1 MKRMLINATHAEEL
15 RVALVDGQ
23 HLFNLFIENIT
34 SKQKKSNIYKGSVSR
49 IEPSLAAA
57 FIDYGA
63 ERHGFLPFKNIAIDA
78 TKGEK
83 VEIKDLLK
91 PEQEIIVQVEKEER
105 SNKGAALNN
114 QISLAGCYLVL
125 TPNDASAGGISRRVE
140 GEDRDELRETLQS
153 LNIPQGMGVI
163 VRTAGV
169 GRSAE
174 ELQWDLDVLVRQ
186 WQAIME
192 AYQQKTAPFLIY
204 QESDIVGRTIRDYLR
219 PDISE
224 IIIDNEKLYNETQAL
239 LQKIQPDFVSRVK
252 LYQEHIPLFSRY
264 QIQQQIESAF
274 QRKITLPSGGSLV
287 FDISEALIA
296 IDINS
301 AKATKGE
308 HIEETAVNTNLE
320 AADEIARQLCI
331 RDLGG
336 LIVIDFIDM
345 GKYSNQ
351 REVENRLREA
361 VKADRARIQI
371 SRISR
376 FGLLEMSRQ
385 RLRPSL
391 REANQMVCPRC
402 SGQGTIR
409 NVLSLSLAILR
420 LVMEE
425 CLKEP
430 GSQIEVHVPVSVA
443 TYLSNEKRRQI
454 SQLEEQH
461 SCTIIILPHVNLETP
476 HYRIKRLR
484 HYEIKQQP
492 KQTLSYE
499 INSAI
504 ENVETNQAPVK
515 TIKEEPAV
523 KTITPEQAAPVAK
536 RRRTNKKNK
545 SPGFFKGLIA
555 LLFGT
560 TKKKQRQ
567 HYNKQYRTN
576 RHRQNTTRTHQRSN
590 SNRRGNTARKR
601 ATTQANKAQANKK
614 TTS

>member
-1 MKRMLINATHAEEL
+1 MKRMLINATHLEEL

-23 HLFNLFIENIT
+23 HLFNLFIENDI
-34 SKQKKSNIYKGSVSR
+34 SQQKKANIYKGRVSR

-63 ERHGFLPFKNIAIDA
+63 ERHGFLPFKSVAVNA
-78 TKGEK
+78 TNGEK
-83 VEIKDLLK
+83 VESKDLLK
-91 PEQEIIVQVEKEER
+91 PGQEIIVQVEKEER
-105 SNKGAALNN
+105 SNKGAALTN

-125 TPNDASAGGISRRVE
+125 IPNDNAKGGISRRVE
-140 GEDRDELRETLQS
+140 GEDRDELRETLKT
-153 LNIPQGMGVI
+153 LNIPQGMAVI

-169 GRSAE
+169 GRSVE
-174 ELQWDLDVLVRQ
+174 ELQWDLDVLVKQ

-192 AYQQKTAPFLIY
+192 ASQQKTTPFLIY
-204 QESDIVGRTIRDYLR
+204 EESDIIGRTIRDYLR
-219 PDISE
+219 ADISE
-224 IIIDNEKLYNETQAL
+224 IIIDNEKIYNETKIY
-239 LQKIQPDFVSRVK
+239 LQKIRPDFVNQVK
-252 LYQEHIPLFSRY
+252 LYQEYTPLFSRY

-287 FDISEALIA
+287 FDINEALIA

-301 AKATKGE
+301 ARATKGE
-308 HIEETAVNTNLE
+308 HIEATAVSTNLE

-351 REVENRLREA
+351 QEVVNRLREA
-361 VKADRARIQI
+361 IKTDRARIQMG
-371 SRISR
+371 RISR

-391 REANQMVCPRC
+391 RDANQIVCPRC

-420 LVMEE
+420 LITEE

-430 GSQIEVHVPVSVA
+430 ASQIKVHVPVSVA
-443 TYLSNEKRRQI
+443 TYLSNEKRQQI
-454 SQLEEQH
+454 FQLEEQYG
-461 SCTIIILPHVNLETP
+461 STILILPHVELETP
-476 HYRIKRLR
+476 NYRINRLR
-484 HYEIKQQP
+484 HQEISQQS

-499 INSAI
+499 INY
-504 ENVETNQAPVK
+504 ETETPAKAFVK

-523 KTITPEQAAPVAK
+523 KTITPQQAAPATIK
-536 RRRTNKKNK
+536 RKPKKNEK
-545 SPGFFKGLIA
+545 SPGLLQRLFTA
-555 LLFGT
+555 LFGT
-560 TKKKQRQ
+560 TKKKQYG
-567 HYNKQYRTN
+567 HSNKQYRTN
-576 RHRQNTTRTHQRSN
+576 RRRQNTTRSHN
-590 SNRRGNTARKR
+590 NRPTSAPRKR
-601 ATTQANKAQANKK
+601 DTRPNKVSEKKQAVKN
-614 TTS
+614 